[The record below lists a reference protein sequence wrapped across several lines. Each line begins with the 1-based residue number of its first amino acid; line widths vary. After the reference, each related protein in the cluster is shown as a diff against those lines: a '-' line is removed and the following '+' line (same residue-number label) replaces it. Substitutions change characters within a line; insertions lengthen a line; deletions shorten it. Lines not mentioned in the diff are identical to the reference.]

1 MVMTLPVMSRRD
13 VVDAAG
19 VPGIAAQQTPR
30 RQPCPPDR
38 TMPGDRDHRVLR
50 ARRVEPTGRWS
61 HRRDVQLVAANEHEQ
76 DAAREPDHRPR
87 DRAHRDLDRGMT
99 THARTGR
106 RDRRAAV
113 SSATSRSAPRSAY
126 ARVAAG
132 ASARTTTP
140 ASAGIVSSRARTRA
154 RRRRLTLFRVTAFP
168 MDLDTTRPTT
178 GPGPGSVRVTRCTT
192 SDSRPPRAPRRTAC
206 SNSAGRRIRCA
217 AGSTGAD
224 VRPRALRDPCADE
237 RRGSRGLH
245 VCACADGSRG
255 SWPGAGCSAGTCAWS
270 RVSPTTSGHRSRTDT
285 RPGLSAELDCSGST
299 RSTRDSGA
307 RARQQEPSGR
317 LGNATP
323 DERVGSNAGQ
333 LDPDGRRASRLRL
346 PSSMIPCST
355 SAVAY
360 RHARTRHVTRADYRS
375 SV

>member
-1 MVMTLPVMSRRD
+1 MVMTLPVASRRD
-13 VVDAAG
+13 VVDATS
-19 VPGIAAQQTPR
+19 VPGVAAQQTPR
-30 RQPCPPDR
+30 REPRPPDR
-38 TMPGDRDHRVLR
+38 AVPGHSDHGVLR
-50 ARRVEPTGRWS
+50 ARRVEPAGRWS
-61 HRRDVQLVAANEHEQ
+61 HRRDVQLVPPEEHEQ

-87 DRAHRDLDRGMT
+87 DRAHRDPCHGMT
-99 THARTGR
+99 AHARTER
-106 RDRRAAV
+106 CARRAAV
-113 SSATSRSAPRSAY
+113 SSAVSRSAPRSAY
-126 ARVAAG
+126 PRVAAG

-140 ASAGIVSSRARTRA
+140 ASDGTLSSRSRTSA

-168 MDLDTTRPTT
+168 MDLDTTKPTT

-224 VRPRALRDPCADE
+224 VRPRARRDPCAGE

-245 VCACADGSRG
+245 VCACADGSHG

-307 RARQQEPSGR
+307 KARQQEPSGR

-323 DERVGSNAGQ
+323 DERVGSNARP
-333 LDPDGRRASRLRL
+333 LDDGGCRASRLRL
-346 PSSMIPCST
+346 PSAIIP
-355 SAVAY
+355 
-360 RHARTRHVTRADYRS
+360 
-375 SV
+375 

>member
-168 MDLDTTRPTT
+168 MDLDTTRPTPDQVR
-178 GPGPGSVRVTRCTT
+178 GRSV
-192 SDSRPPRAPRRTAC
+192 SRGAPRATHARHAHRGAPPARTPQGGASGALLAAPEQTSGRELFATLAPTSGEDRAAC
-206 SNSAGRRIRCA
+206 TCA
-217 AGSTGAD
+217 HAQTEAVGLGPAPV
-224 VRPRALRDPCADE
+224 VRLERALGHESLQLLRGIGRAQIRDQ
-237 RRGSRGLH
+237 
-245 VCACADGSRG
+245 V
-255 SWPGAGCSAGTCAWS
+255 
-270 RVSPTTSGHRSRTDT
+270 
-285 RPGLSAELDCSGST
+285 
-299 RSTRDSGA
+299 
-307 RARQQEPSGR
+307 
-317 LGNATP
+317 
-323 DERVGSNAGQ
+323 
-333 LDPDGRRASRLRL
+333 
-346 PSSMIPCST
+346 
-355 SAVAY
+355 
-360 RHARTRHVTRADYRS
+360 
-375 SV
+375 